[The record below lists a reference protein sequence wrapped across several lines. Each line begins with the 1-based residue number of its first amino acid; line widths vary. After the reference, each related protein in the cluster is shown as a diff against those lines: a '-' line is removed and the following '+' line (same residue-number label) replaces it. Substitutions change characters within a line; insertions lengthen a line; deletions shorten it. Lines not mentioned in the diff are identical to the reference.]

1 MTFLLDTENLGILSL
16 EFIKDTKTLFFT
28 NGIKKTELC
37 SITFN
42 KNLEGL
48 EGPKRVSRC
57 IREANEAKYYH
68 RILKKAKYEKNENSK
83 NLLFYRSGP
92 KNIQFICSKNNNTE
106 SYGVIGSFEA
116 SSGTQIVDFAN
127 FSKNHLVA
135 ISEDGWLSFC
145 NYSPI
150 LAQKASKEGEKNLK
164 ISAQK
169 IELFSEEKLV
179 SCAACNNQPLVLVSS
194 MMRGQKQARIFVFQ
208 KDQNSKK
215 LSISSTLDL
224 RNEAFSNVS
233 NSFIKEMSISGS
245 LEQGKCSILAFT
257 HAGGFEL
264 LGFELKQKS
273 SSNQLILTRNGTIEG
288 YHTRSVLNSEIFDQ
302 KFWSVD
308 GNGCLF
314 STKQSI
320 FM

>member
-1 MTFLLDTENLGILSL
+1 MKKMKIQKIFYFIDQDPRISSLYALKTTIQRVMGSLDHLKHHQEPKQSILQISQ
-16 EFIKDTKTLFFT
+16 KD
-28 NGIKKTELC
+28 
-37 SITFN
+37 
-42 KNLEGL
+42 
-48 EGPKRVSRC
+48 
-57 IREANEAKYYH
+57 
-68 RILKKAKYEKNENSK
+68 
-83 NLLFYRSGP
+83 
-92 KNIQFICSKNNNTE
+92 
-106 SYGVIGSFEA
+106 
-116 SSGTQIVDFAN
+116 
-127 FSKNHLVA
+127 HLVA